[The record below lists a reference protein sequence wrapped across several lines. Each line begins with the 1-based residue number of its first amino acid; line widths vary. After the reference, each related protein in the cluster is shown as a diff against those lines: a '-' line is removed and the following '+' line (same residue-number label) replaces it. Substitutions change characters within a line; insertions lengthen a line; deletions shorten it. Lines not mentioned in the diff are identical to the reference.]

1 MPIFM
6 IFIILLAVAIFYV
19 VATYNRFV
27 TIKKSRIK
35 NAIQEIGNQLK
46 RQANLIPNLTETVKG
61 YLKHEKEIFE
71 KITDARKSV
80 NQALKSNDAQKMIDA
95 STQLQT
101 ALNPI
106 RVVLESTPEIKGA
119 QPTVKLM
126 DELRDTADKLT
137 YSRRTLIDL
146 VADYNRMVATVPS
159 KFVALLFNFKEEPGL
174 KMPETGEHLEVSS
187 QELKTPKVKL

>member
-1 MPIFM
+1 MFM
-6 IFIILLAVAIFYV
+6 ILIILLVGAVFYV
-19 VATYNRFV
+19 ISTYNRFV
-27 TIKKSRIK
+27 TIKRSRIK

-80 NQALKSNDAQKMIDA
+80 TQALKSNDAQKMIDA
-95 STQLQT
+95 SAQLQT

-126 DELRDTADKLT
+126 DELRDTADKLA

-146 VADYNRMVATVPS
+146 VADYNRMVATIPS
-159 KFVALLFNFKEEPGL
+159 KFVAGLFNFKEEPGL
-174 KMPETGEHLEVSS
+174 KMPEVGEHLEVSS

>member
-1 MPIFM
+1 M

>member
-1 MPIFM
+1 MPTFLIL
-6 IFIILLAVAIFYV
+6 IILPVVAIFYV
-19 VATYNRFV
+19 VATYNQFV

-71 KITDARKSV
+71 KITEARKTVTS
-80 NQALKSNDAQKMIDA
+80 ALKSNDAQKMIDA
-95 STQLQT
+95 SAQLQK

-146 VADYNRMVATVPS
+146 VADFNRMVATVPS
-159 KFVALLFNFKEEPGL
+159 KFVAMLFNFKEEPGL

-187 QELKTPKVKL
+187 QELRTPKVKL

>member
-6 IFIILLAVAIFYV
+6 TFIILLVVAVFYV
-19 VATYNRFV
+19 VVTYNRFV

-71 KITDARKSV
+71 EITDARKSV
-80 NQALKSNDAQKMIDA
+80 TQALKSNDAQKMIDA
-95 STQLQT
+95 SAQLQT

-159 KFVALLFNFKEEPGL
+159 KFVARLFNFKEEPGL
-174 KMPETGEHLEVSS
+174 KMPEVGEHLEVSS

>member
-1 MPIFM
+1 MS
-6 IFIILLAVAIFYV
+6 ILLLILIVLLLVIVYMVAI
-19 VATYNRFV
+19 YNQLV

-46 RQANLIPNLTETVKG
+46 RQANLIPNLTEAVKG
-61 YLKHEKEIFE
+61 YLRHEKEIFE
-71 KITDARKSV
+71 KVTAARKTV
-80 NQALKSNDAQKMIDA
+80 ANALNANDAQKMIDA
-95 STQLQT
+95 SAQLQS

-137 YSRRTLIDL
+137 YARRTLIDL
-146 VADYNRMVATVPS
+146 VADYNRLVVTIPS
-159 KFVALLFNFKEEPGL
+159 KFVASVFGFLQEPGL
-174 KMPETGEHLEVSS
+174 KMPEVGEHLEVTSE
-187 QELKTPKVKL
+187 ELKTPKIKL